1 MKLKNVTKCDI
12 IIYEHEKTKILY
24 VFCKVDRGTIKTTII
39 TM

>member
-12 IIYEHEKTKILY
+12 IIYEHKKTKILY